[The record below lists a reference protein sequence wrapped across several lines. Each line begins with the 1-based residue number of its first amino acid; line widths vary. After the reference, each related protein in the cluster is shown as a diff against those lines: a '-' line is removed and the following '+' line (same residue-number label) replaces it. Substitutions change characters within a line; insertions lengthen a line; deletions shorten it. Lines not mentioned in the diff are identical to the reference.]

1 MADQHEELMRALT
14 GEAEHRPVW
23 PFMLLAIPIAAIWA
37 FVSSPT
43 GLPPWDG
50 TIAGRANQIA
60 SIIGMSLVPAVLTW
74 VAFHLLVFSRR
85 ASFGT
90 SLKMLGVLVLA
101 AVALPTAT
109 LLLVSR

>member
-37 FVSSPT
+37 FVSAPN
-43 GLPPWDG
+43 GLPPWGG

-60 SIIGMSLVPAVLTW
+60 HITGVSLIPAVITW

-85 ASFGT
+85 ASFTT
-90 SLKMLGVLVLA
+90 SLKMLGILVLA
-101 AVALPTAT
+101 AVAVPTTA
-109 LLLVSR
+109 LLLVSP